1 MLRPAA
7 RSSSNFNHIWLVLEL
22 AATDLGN
29 LIKRPALRM
38 VWSQRH
44 VQLILYQAL
53 QGLHYMHRA
62 NIVFTPLIKTL
73 YFGISLTAI
82 RYRDFLG
89 GAGAPR
95 PQAFKYT
102 GH

>member
-7 RSSSNFNHIWLVLEL
+7 SSHTDFNHIWLVLEL
-22 AATDLGN
+22 AAVDLGN
-29 LIKRPALRM
+29 LIKRPTLRM

-62 NIVFTPLIKTL
+62 NIVPAPAIKSL
-73 YFGISLTAI
+73 YKKSV
-82 RYRDFLG
+82 R
-89 GAGAPR
+89 
-95 PQAFKYT
+95 
-102 GH
+102 